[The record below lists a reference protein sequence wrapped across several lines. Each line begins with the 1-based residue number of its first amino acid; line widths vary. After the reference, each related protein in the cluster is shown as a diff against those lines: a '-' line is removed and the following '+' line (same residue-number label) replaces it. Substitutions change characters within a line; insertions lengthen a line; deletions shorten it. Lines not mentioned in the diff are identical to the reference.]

1 MSRGA
6 RAAALAV
13 AVALLA
19 ACSVV
24 PTSGPIEQGPVVDS
38 GESTQFIRVIAAPPS
53 AGADPEAIV
62 RGFLEANASLEED
75 HAIARQYLTSEAADA
90 WDAAAST
97 GGYDPASVRVN
108 DRGGEVRV
116 RLSVVAELLADGTL
130 ANLETPEQRTLVFPV
145 SRVRQADGPP
155 QWRISSAPPGTVISS
170 TDLRRAYRPYWA
182 GFMSRRIDVL
192 VPDGRLVPVVGPS
205 LPTAL
210 TELVLG
216 GPSGWLAPAV
226 RTGVPAGTTLA
237 LAAVPVENG
246 VALVELSAE
255 ALSATDTQ
263 RRDLAAQLTWT
274 LTQLPEVSAVR
285 LLVAGEEFAVPGS
298 LAPYTRTTFQPMA
311 PDALSRG
318 ASGTL
323 QPPSYVLVGEEL
335 IRVTDVARTALP
347 VRAEGA
353 RSLRGLAIS
362 LDERRAA
369 SAAGD
374 GTGVWLLPLDR
385 TTTTREVP
393 AAEVTDLSFDID
405 GALWFV
411 DDGGLRRVGP
421 DGAAESVP
429 IDAEGLPPLRNARL
443 ARDGAR
449 IALVAGGRSYVAA
462 VHRSEGQLV
471 VARPVPTDTIVLDVS
486 AIAWR
491 DATALDLIG
500 RLGDTGAQALRMS
513 VANGQVAPLGVPM
526 EPIELAAA
534 PSSVS
539 LVAAA
544 DERILTNV
552 GLQWRDRGPGRAVAY
567 PG

>member
-1 MSRGA
+1 VIRPA
-6 RAAALAV
+6 RAAALAAV
-13 AVALLA
+13 VALLA

-53 AGADPEAIV
+53 PGADPEAIV
-62 RGFLEANASLEED
+62 RGFLEANASLEQG
-75 HAIARQYLTSEAADA
+75 HAIARQYLTTDAAQG
-90 WDAAAST
+90 WDATART
-97 GGYDPASVRVN
+97 GVYDPGSVRVN

-130 ANLETPEQRTLVFPV
+130 ATLEQPEPRTLVFPV
-145 SRVRQADGPP
+145 SQVRQADGPP
-155 QWRISSAPPGTVISS
+155 QWRISAAPPGTVIST

-182 GFMSRRIDVL
+182 HFLSQRADVL

-216 GPSGWLAPAV
+216 GPAAWLAPAV

-237 LAAVPVENG
+237 LGAVPVENG
-246 VALVELSAE
+246 VAEVELSAE

-263 RRDLAAQLTWT
+263 REDLAAQLTWT

-285 LLVAGEEFAVPGS
+285 LLVAGEAFIVPGS
-298 LAPYTRTTFQPMA
+298 VAPFARASFQPRS

-323 QPPSYVLVGEEL
+323 QAPAYVLDGDEL
-335 IRVTDVARTALP
+335 VRITDVSRTTLP
-347 VRAEGA
+347 ISAEGA
-353 RSLRGLAIS
+353 DGLRGLAVA
-362 LDERRAA
+362 LDGRRAA

-374 GTGVWLLPLDR
+374 GAAVWLLPLDR
-385 TTTTREVP
+385 TTTTRQVP
-393 AAEVTDLSFDID
+393 ATAVSDLSFDVD

-411 DDGGLRRVGP
+411 DDGALRRVGP
-421 DGAAESVP
+421 DGAAQEVP
-429 IDAEGLPPLRNARL
+429 VLDGPTGLRHAQL

-449 IALVAGGRSYVAA
+449 IALVADGRTYLAA
-462 VHRSEGQLV
+462 VQRSQGGLV
-471 VARPVPTDTIVLDVS
+471 VGRPVPTDSTVAEVS
-486 AIAWR
+486 AIGWR
-491 DATALDLIG
+491 DATALDLLG
-500 RLGDTGAQALRMS
+500 RLGEGGPQALRMS
-513 VANGQVAPLGVPM
+513 VANGQVVPLGIPA
-526 EPIELAAA
+526 EPVELAAA
-534 PSSVS
+534 PGSLS

-544 DERILTNV
+544 DERILSNV
-552 GLQWRDRGPGRAVAY
+552 GLQWRDFAAGRAVAY